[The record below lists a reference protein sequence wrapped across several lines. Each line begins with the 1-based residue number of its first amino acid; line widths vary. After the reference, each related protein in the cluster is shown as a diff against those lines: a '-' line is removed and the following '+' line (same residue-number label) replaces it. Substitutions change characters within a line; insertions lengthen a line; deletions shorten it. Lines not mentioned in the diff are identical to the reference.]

1 MDAIMGSI
9 LIILGSNF
17 LGWPGVPEGLDW
29 ASSSCTPLAMP
40 QAMLRRSPSPK
51 SD

>member
-1 MDAIMGSI
+1 MGSI

-17 LGWPGVPEGLDW
+17 LGWPGVPEGRLGFIVAYAARNAAGD
-29 ASSSCTPLAMP
+29 AA
-40 QAMLRRSPSPK
+40 RSPSPK